1 MNKFEITSIRVKK
14 LVKSEDSNIV
24 GTASIVINGSFLVND
39 IRIINTKNKMFCA
52 MPSRMLEDK
61 TFMDICHP
69 LNADTRKYIENLIL
83 SEFINLKEGESSER

>member
-14 LVKSEDSNIV
+14 LIKNQGSNIV
-24 GTASIVINGSFLVND
+24 GTATIVLNGSFLVND

-52 MPSRMLEDK
+52 MPSRMVEDK

-69 LNADTRKYIENLIL
+69 LNTETRKYIENLIL
-83 SEFINLKEGESSER
+83 SEFINLKDGESNGK